1 MDFQKDYVMQFKH
14 VGLLPLA
21 LRNNYVDMSKVTDT
35 NHTGHNLMI
44 LKVDAGYNDRIGLVD
59 MTPLSQ

>member
-21 LRNNYVDMSKVTDT
+21 LWNNYVDMSKVTDT

>member
-1 MDFQKDYVMQFKH
+1 MDFKKYYVMQFKY

-44 LKVDAGYNDRIGLVD
+44 LKVDAGYDW
-59 MTPLSQ
+59 